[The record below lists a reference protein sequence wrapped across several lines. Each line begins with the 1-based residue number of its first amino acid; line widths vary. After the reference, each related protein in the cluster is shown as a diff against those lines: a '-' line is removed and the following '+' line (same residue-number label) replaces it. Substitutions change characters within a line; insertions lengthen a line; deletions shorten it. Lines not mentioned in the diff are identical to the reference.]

1 MGFRRGRGVVTRV
14 GNGVVTRVAPGVWGS
29 GPARVGTW
37 ALGVG
42 GRALGWG
49 AEGGRVG
56 AEGEADQDAADEAGE
71 GGGPGA
77 GQADRDQG
85 DGGHHDQ
92 EGAVVEA
99 LHGGPEAARGGQA

>member
-1 MGFRRGRGVVTRV
+1 
-14 GNGVVTRVAPGVWGS
+14 
-29 GPARVGTW
+29 
-37 ALGVG
+37 
-42 GRALGWG
+42 
-49 AEGGRVG
+49 VG

-85 DGGHHDQ
+85 DGGHHDH

-99 LHGGPEAARGGQA
+99 FHGGPEAARGGQAQRDDHAHGQADGQ